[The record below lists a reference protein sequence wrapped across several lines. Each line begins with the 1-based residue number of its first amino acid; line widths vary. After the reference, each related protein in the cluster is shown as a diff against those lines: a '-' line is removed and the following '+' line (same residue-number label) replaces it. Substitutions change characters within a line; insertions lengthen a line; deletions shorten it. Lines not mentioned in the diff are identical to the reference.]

1 MADENQLLH
10 LENRIQNEYSIL
22 EYLDIRGDTT
32 KVVSDRCDESHVYE
46 CNNT

>member
-1 MADENQLLH
+1 LH

-32 KVVSDRCDESHVYE
+32 KVVSKI
-46 CNNT
+46 

>member
-32 KVVSDRCDESHVYE
+32 KVVSDRCGESHVYNV
-46 CNNT
+46 NNT